1 MCKNICKITCAGIK
15 PKQTNKQTIVGMRS
29 FWIML
34 LLECDPIGWIQ
45 MKCASFKMCSKCAQ
59 NVHLWNPIKIECAQN
74 RMGRN
79 KMFPSSMC
87 SFGLCLFWN
96 VLQMESAP
104 FECDLFGMCS
114 KWNVLELE

>member
-87 SFGLCLFWN
+87 SFWIL
-96 VLQMESAP
+96 P
-104 FECDLFGMCS
+104 FLECPPNGICS
-114 KWNVLELE
+114 F